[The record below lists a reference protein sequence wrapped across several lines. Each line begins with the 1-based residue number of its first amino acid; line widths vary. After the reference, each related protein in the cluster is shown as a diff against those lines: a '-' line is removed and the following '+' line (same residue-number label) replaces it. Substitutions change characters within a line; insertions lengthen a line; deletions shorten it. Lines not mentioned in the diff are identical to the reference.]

1 MGLINTKICCL
12 PSKLGYISKVLSTNS
27 TQPSE
32 FPMPASQDLFEE
44 AAKLQG
50 LLAEYGQ
57 RKTSVALLDIGG
69 DRQCRCGDGIEL
81 VWVVEWKYAEFLF
94 VHKKI
99 QFERCIH
106 CIQILWLWYGF
117 DLCVFFCDRGWLKRC
132 MIIYFCFVLATSFLS
147 EKCQQMFSQGWN
159 GNL

>member
-69 DRQCRCGDGIEL
+69 DRQCRCGD

-106 CIQILWLWYGF
+106 CIQIL
-117 DLCVFFCDRGWLKRC
+117 
-132 MIIYFCFVLATSFLS
+132 
-147 EKCQQMFSQGWN
+147 
-159 GNL
+159 